1 MRDEQDALLTRLF
14 AEQDQSLPAA
24 DFLVQLVARLE
35 REHRKQRGYSI
46 AAAIAILVLGAAIAP
61 WFAQVTSVFVELTVA
76 ATGAIGSMLSS
87 PIAWL
92 VGSALVFAFLPV
104 VYVWRTWRG

>member
-14 AEQDQSLPAA
+14 AEQERSLPEAG
-24 DFLVQLVARLE
+24 FLRQFVTRLE
-35 REHRKQRGYSI
+35 REYRKQRTYSI
-46 AAAIAILVLGAAIAP
+46 VAAIAILALGVAIAP
-61 WFAQVTSVFVELTVA
+61 WVAQVSSVVLELTAA
-76 ATGAIGSMLSS
+76 ATDAIGAVLAS

-92 VGSALVFAFLPV
+92 VGGALAFAFLPV